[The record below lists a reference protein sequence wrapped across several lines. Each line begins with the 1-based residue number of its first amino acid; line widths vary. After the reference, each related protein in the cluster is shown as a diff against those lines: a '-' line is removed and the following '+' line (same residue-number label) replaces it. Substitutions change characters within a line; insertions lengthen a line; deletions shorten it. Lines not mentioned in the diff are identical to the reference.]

1 MHPRRWKK
9 LKLIWITASE
19 LTITIDYGLF
29 WLYIYIHG
37 RFSLFYV
44 NLLTGFMICS
54 ISCST
59 CSKNTKSM
67 KPNGNISTKWA
78 TVLYFV
84 WEKVLFYTKVKVFLL
99 QQDFQKRFQ
108 TSGTVG
114 LITLLYAKLRCKT
127 LGESIS

>member
-1 MHPRRWKK
+1 MHPRRWLK
-9 LKLIWITASE
+9 LKLIWITACE
-19 LTITIDYGLF
+19 LTIIIDYGLF
-29 WLYIYIHG
+29 WFCYIHG
-37 RFSLFYV
+37 RFSLFYI
-44 NLLTGFMICS
+44 NFLTDFMICF

-59 CSKNTKSM
+59 CSENTKSM
-67 KPNGNISTKWA
+67 KPNGNITTKWA

>member
-1 MHPRRWKK
+1 
-9 LKLIWITASE
+9 
-19 LTITIDYGLF
+19 
-29 WLYIYIHG
+29 
-37 RFSLFYV
+37 
-44 NLLTGFMICS
+44 
-54 ISCST
+54 
-59 CSKNTKSM
+59 M
-67 KPNGNISTKWA
+67 KPNGNITTKWA